1 MPRRHPRRDEPK
13 PLAFTLGPRTQARE
27 VCASKDRYATE
38 SEARAIAIMHVPGRG
53 DRSTPYHCDVCDGWH
68 LTSRR

>member
-13 PLAFTLGPRTQARE
+13 PLAFSLAPHKQARE
-27 VCASKDRYATE
+27 VCATKDRYG
-38 SEARAIAIMHVPGRG
+38 SEAEARSIAIMHVPGRG
-53 DRSTPYHCDVCDGWH
+53 DRSTPYHCAVCGGWH

>member
-1 MPRRHPRRDEPK
+1 MPRRNPRRDEPK
-13 PLAFTLGPRTQARE
+13 PLAFTLGPQKKARE

-53 DRSTPYHCDVCDGWH
+53 DRSLPYHCEVCDGWH